1 MVNKYTHIHLYPH
14 ITFMANMSSLL
25 ALMNESSSRF
35 SLKSRDP
42 SLHFEIESFHE
53 PASHG
58 EPPPRGC
65 KEDRNGRSGLY
76 VTWEDLWVTVSNG
89 RDGSKPI
96 LQGLSGYVRPGEL
109 MAVMGPSGCG
119 KSTLLDSLAG
129 RLSSNTRKMGN
140 ILINGQKQ
148 ALAYGTSAYVTQEE
162 TLVTTLTIRE
172 AVHYAAQLQ
181 LPASMSKAEK
191 VSRADETI
199 REMGLQEAMDTV
211 IGSSWGPTG
220 KGLSSGQKRRVSIC
234 LETLTH
240 PKLLFLDEPT
250 SGLDSAASYYVMKR
264 IAGLNHKK
272 DGIQRTIMASIHQP
286 SKEVFQL
293 FDSLCL
299 LSGGKAVYFGPAS
312 TAAEFFASAGF
323 PCPILQSPSDHFLK
337 TINKDFAMG
346 DDAEE
351 NLEVSVEEAI
361 GALARSYKSS
371 KYYRETLQ
379 QVAEIH
385 KQGLEGVGWLKAE
398 KRSKPS
404 FWTQCSVLTRRSSVN
419 MYRDRGYYWF
429 RLAIHMGIA
438 LSMGTIYY
446 DIGYAY
452 ESIQARGSLIMFI
465 SAFLTYMSVGSFPSF
480 VEDMKV
486 FMRERLNGHYG
497 TGAFV
502 VGNVVSSMPYLLL
515 LTVAPGAAIYYLPG
529 MHGGAGSF
537 LYFLS
542 LLFANMVAMEGLMMV
557 VASVVPNFLMG
568 IIVGSGVQGVMIL
581 GAGIFRLPKD
591 IPKPFWKYP
600 TYYIALHRYAYQGLC
615 RNEFEGMSFEV
626 PINGGIGQGNMVVDG
641 EQVLRHYL
649 QIEEGYSKWDNLWIL
664 IGMALFYRL
673 LFFAIIKFN
682 EAVRPGVVAL
692 MAAKPRQAKQV
703 MESPA

>member
-1 MVNKYTHIHLYPH
+1 
-14 ITFMANMSSLL
+14 
-25 ALMNESSSRF
+25 
-35 SLKSRDP
+35 
-42 SLHFEIESFHE
+42 
-53 PASHG
+53 
-58 EPPPRGC
+58 
-65 KEDRNGRSGLY
+65 
-76 VTWEDLWVTVSNG
+76 
-89 RDGSKPI
+89 
-96 LQGLSGYVRPGEL
+96 
-109 MAVMGPSGCG
+109 
-119 KSTLLDSLAG
+119 
-129 RLSSNTRKMGN
+129 
-140 ILINGQKQ
+140 
-148 ALAYGTSAYVTQEE
+148 
-162 TLVTTLTIRE
+162 
-172 AVHYAAQLQ
+172 
-181 LPASMSKAEK
+181 MSKAEK

-351 NLEVSVEEAI
+351 DLEVSVEEAI

-385 KQGLEGVGWLKAE
+385 KQGLEGVGRLKAE

-452 ESIQARGSLIMFI
+452 ESIQVFI
-465 SAFLTYMSVGSFPSF
+465 
-480 VEDMKV
+480 
-486 FMRERLNGHYG
+486 RERLNGHYG

-626 PINGGIGQGNMVVDG
+626 PIDGGIGQGNMVVDG
-641 EQVLRHYL
+641 EQVLRHYF

-692 MAAKPRQAKQV
+692 MAANSRQAKQV